1 MHELAW
7 AIVILIALAFVYS
20 RNSSQP
26 PFPPGP
32 TGLPLLGVIRSD
44 HPKTEAWKTYAEWG
58 RLYSSNGLIS
68 FDILGRR
75 ILVVNSKAVADSL
88 FTKRSANYNDRPFLT
103 FACQIMRREKSLFL
117 SSYND
122 RCKMY
127 RRLMQQAFNPNSSQ
141 LYWNIQEDVG
151 RKTIDRILQ
160 TPEKL
165 VQHLRWNAGFVTMK
179 VAYGYT
185 IQDEDDH
192 FVAIAEEASKII
204 SAVTEPGKW
213 LVDSVPILRYLPDWF
228 PGAEFKKTG
237 K

>member
-1 MHELAW
+1 
-7 AIVILIALAFVYS
+7 
-20 RNSSQP
+20 
-26 PFPPGP
+26 
-32 TGLPLLGVIRSD
+32 
-44 HPKTEAWKTYAEWG
+44 
-58 RLYSSNGLIS
+58 
-68 FDILGRR
+68 
-75 ILVVNSKAVADSL
+75 
-88 FTKRSANYNDRPFLT
+88 
-103 FACQIMRREKSLFL
+103 
-117 SSYND
+117 
-122 RCKMY
+122 MY